1 MDINAS
7 ILSLLRENQGY
18 VSGEVISGEAGVSRV
33 SIWKHIQNLKSLG
46 YQIEV
51 SPKGYRLEADSED
64 MLFPWEFPGME
75 SRVHYF
81 SQVDSTMTV
90 ARRLAEQDAPQGSV
104 VIAEEQNAGRGRD
117 GRSWISEKGG
127 LYFTWLLSP
136 KVPLP
141 LGGRIL
147 IGASLALARTLK
159 EKYGVQTSLK
169 WPNDVMI
176 GEKKVAGMLADTLT
190 ESDLISRCN
199 LGIGVNVNN
208 HPVLSH
214 SCSLAKVVGRP
225 LSRRNLLVSFL
236 HEFER
241 TWAQYMREDLISE
254 WKSLSSTI
262 GRRVK
267 IATPRGTVTGRA
279 VDIDST
285 GALVVEE
292 RGQRQILFYGDCH
305 HIGRPGD

>member
-1 MDINAS
+1 MEINAA
-7 ILSLLRENQGY
+7 ILSLLRENRGW
-18 VSGEVISGEAGVSRV
+18 VSGEMMSGLAGVSRV
-33 SIWKHIQNLKSLG
+33 SIWKHVQCLKSLG

-51 SPKGYRLEADSED
+51 SPKGYRLAVDSND
-64 MLFPWEFPGME
+64 MLFSWEFPGME
-75 SRVHYF
+75 SKVHFYRD
-81 SQVDSTMTV
+81 VDSTMTI
-90 ARRLAEQDAPQGSV
+90 ARRLADQGGSRGSL
-104 VIAEEQNAGRGRD
+104 VIAEKQRAGRGRD

-147 IGASLALARTLK
+147 IGASVALARTLNR
-159 EKYGVQTSLK
+159 KYGLQTRLK

-176 GEKKVAGMLADTLT
+176 GVKKVAGMLADTVA

-199 LGIGVNVNN
+199 LGVGVNVNN
-208 HPVLSH
+208 RPAVAH
-214 SCSLAKVVGRP
+214 SCSLSEVVGRP
-225 LSRRNLLVSFL
+225 LSRRELLVSFL

-241 TWAQYMREDLISE
+241 TRTQYMREDLVSE

-262 GRRVK
+262 GQRVK
-267 IATPRGTVTGRA
+267 IATPRGTVTGNA

-292 RGQRQILFYGDCH
+292 KGQRHTLFYGDCH
-305 HIGRPGD
+305 HIGRSDL